1 MARRSLRAR
10 LADVLVG
17 WAARLKPAPEPEP
30 QLQDPPPKP
39 RKRAAMS
46 QMPGLRAPLS
56 IDKGVRNRD
65 LNVLKREASDAR
77 AALGGAHAV
86 VSSARVGQIQTMRSE
101 VDRGEAEQDV
111 LIELAGDYEAW
122 RPGAD

>member
-56 IDKGVRNRD
+56 IDKAVRNRD
-65 LNVLKREASDAR
+65 LNVLKREASEDR
-77 AALGGAHAV
+77 KSV
-86 VSSARVGQIQTMRSE
+86 V
-101 VDRGEAEQDV
+101 
-111 LIELAGDYEAW
+111 
-122 RPGAD
+122 